1 MSIASVAH
9 SHVFGLSPSLS
20 KENVFY
26 VDENT
31 VLYFAGCNVVVAD
44 MDSKA
49 QKFFPATEKAE
60 GISAV
65 MISPDRHV
73 FAVSEKSS
81 KPAINI
87 YDLHSFRKRRTLHA
101 YSESQ
106 GTAREFVSL
115 AFSSDT
121 RYLAAQLGGPEWI
134 LHYFAW
140 EKGKLIATINTL
152 PPPTS
157 GLSLQTPKPP
167 SSDPTES
174 SAPGRVS
181 FQDRASISGNP
192 RASIAIGNGFGQAT
206 MARAAANHGGSII
219 QISICP
225 TDGCQIGV
233 LSERF
238 LKILHYFEGAFQ
250 SSTPRLP
257 PFKELRCHAWLQNER
272 IAIGTSDADIF
283 ILANGELLTEMKFG
297 SSIPAAVN
305 PIGALTH
312 LSVAPQ
318 ANTSTNATATTAA
331 PIVPSVNVIISIGR
345 GLLAAGVGGAV
356 EVYEKYAD
364 SSNGKGESYKMMW
377 KLPLPDENQAVRSM
391 AVSGICEL
399 SKYFPEEAY
408 SVSLH
413 PSGLYL
419 LVGFSDKLRL
429 LNVLMDDFRLF
440 KEFGIRGCREC
451 RFSHGGHIFAAVH
464 GNMIQLYSTWT
475 FDNIGNLKG
484 HNGKVRSLYWT
495 PDDNVLVS
503 AGSDGAVY
511 TWFVKD
517 LKRESEHILKS
528 CNYTSAVC
536 SINGKSV
543 FAVGSDKVLKEIN
556 ESTVTCQVETNAVLT
571 QVAIS
576 HNGKMM
582 FAGTSTGQIRSLK
595 FPLTGDSE
603 DFQEHQAHSGAVT
616 KLRVSYDDQFL
627 FSVSEDG
634 CMYVYRISDKDD
646 RTLKRERSLQFA
658 DEILITKS
666 DLEEKTI
673 LMSELQRSLE
683 ELKLEHEYQLRLKDM
698 NFNEKLKEITE
709 KYSQEIEAL
718 KISTS
723 VLRTEKDKE
732 EVKHEEEL
740 QGVKAKHMQE
750 LHEIETKYNQ
760 QLMEEYEKFQDLQAN
775 AGSMQEQWQKQMKD
789 FEGATQR
796 ALSDAQAE
804 AEARLNMKSAEIARL
819 HDETHQQ
826 LSEFEEMARQNNED
840 IDSEIQILSAR
851 YEKKLRAER
860 EEGARL
866 KGENGIM
873 RKKFNTLNKDIE
885 DNKNEIQRMRDDEK
899 KLKGVISMLE
909 KEIATFKK
917 DMAERDELIQD
928 KERRVYDLKKKNQE
942 LEKFKFVLDF
952 RIKELKEQVEPREN
966 NIQEM
971 TGHIRDINFELE
983 ILNKQKGLLEEEIGE
998 LTSKL
1003 DTTKKDYANEHRHLH
1018 DITHYLKVFRNELQ
1032 DAIQYIQEPSVLKK
1046 CVENLHKKYCTG
1058 ITDLSHSG
1066 IDKDVKREYLRQ
1078 HEVLKDQ
1085 IMELRAAAEKNMT
1098 AYRADNVHSMME
1110 NQLLI
1115 GEINAL
1121 RKATRGKLR
1130 KIKSAKNTSETAIM
1144 QVLAAKPMPPGQ
1156 LHKGVQLPELRAPP
1170 GLPSVPFFKNAMVAP
1185 ASS

>member
-1 MSIASVAH
+1 M
-9 SHVFGLSPSLS
+9 
-20 KENVFY
+20 
-26 VDENT
+26 
-31 VLYFAGCNVVVAD
+31 
-44 MDSKA
+44 
-49 QKFFPATEKAE
+49 
-60 GISAV
+60 
-65 MISPDRHV
+65 
-73 FAVSEKSS
+73 
-81 KPAINI
+81 
-87 YDLHSFRKRRTLHA
+87 
-101 YSESQ
+101 
-106 GTAREFVSL
+106 
-115 AFSSDT
+115 
-121 RYLAAQLGGPEWI
+121 
-134 LHYFAW
+134 
-140 EKGKLIATINTL
+140 
-152 PPPTS
+152 
-157 GLSLQTPKPP
+157 
-167 SSDPTES
+167 
-174 SAPGRVS
+174 
-181 FQDRASISGNP
+181 
-192 RASIAIGNGFGQAT
+192 
-206 MARAAANHGGSII
+206 
-219 QISICP
+219 
-225 TDGCQIGV
+225 
-233 LSERF
+233 
-238 LKILHYFEGAFQ
+238 
-250 SSTPRLP
+250 P

-272 IAIGTSDADIF
+272 IAVGTSEAT
-283 ILANGELLTEMKFG
+283 ILILFNNELIAELQYGTQIPPTVNNNHHHH
-297 SSIPAAVN
+297 SS
-305 PIGALTH
+305 ALTH
-312 LSVAPQ
+312 AMHHTTHITGTTG
-318 ANTSTNATATTAA
+318 NTAA
-331 PIVPSVNVIISIGR
+331 HPIIPSVNIIVSIGR
-345 GLLAAGVGGAV
+345 GFLVAGVGGAV
-356 EVYEKYAD
+356 EVFEKYVD
-364 SSNGKGESYKMMW
+364 SSSGKGESYKMMW
-377 KLPLPDENQAVRSM
+377 KLPLPDENHVVRSM
-391 AVSGICEL
+391 AVSGSEGGLITLLESNSLLKIPLTWSDFIKGEDVKFEQLFQPYHHGAITGLDLCCRKPILVTCSSDRSIRVWNYVTGVCEL
-399 SKYFPEEAY
+399 CKYFPEEAY

-440 KEFGIRGCREC
+440 KEFSIRGCREC

-484 HNGKVRSLYWT
+484 HNGKVRSLHWT

-511 TWFVKD
+511 TWHVKD

-543 FAVGSDKVLKEIN
+543 YAVGSDKVLKEIN
-556 ESTVTCQVETNAVLT
+556 DSTVTCQMETNAVLT
-571 QVAIS
+571 QIIVS

-582 FAGTSTGQIRSLK
+582 FAGTISGQIRSMK
-595 FPLTGDSE
+595 FPLTGDPE
-603 DFQEHQAHSGAVT
+603 DYQEHQAHSAAVT
-616 KLRVSYDDQFL
+616 KLRISYDDQFL
-627 FSVSEDG
+627 FSIAEDG
-634 CMYVYRISDKDD
+634 CMYVFRISDKDD
-646 RTLKRERSLQFA
+646 RAMKRERSLQFA

-673 LMSELQRSLE
+673 VMSELQRSLE

-740 QGVKAKHMQE
+740 QGVKSKHMHE

-775 AGSMQEQWQKQMKD
+775 AGQMQEQWQKQMKD
-789 FEGATQR
+789 FEGSTQR
-796 ALSDAQAE
+796 ALADAQSE

-826 LSEFEEMARQNNED
+826 LSEFEEMAQQNNED

-885 DNKNEIQRMRDDEK
+885 DNKNEIQRMREDEK
-899 KLKGVISMLE
+899 KLKGVIAMLE

-971 TGHIRDINFELE
+971 TGQIRDINFELE
-983 ILNKQKGLLEEEIGE
+983 ILNKQKVLLEEEISE
-998 LTSKL
+998 FTSKL
-1003 DTTKKDYANEHRHLH
+1003 DQTKKDYAKEHRRLH

-1046 CVENLHKKYCTG
+1046 CVENLHRKYCNG

-1066 IDKDVKREYLRQ
+1066 IDKEVKREYMRQ
-1078 HEVLKDQ
+1078 HEVLKEQ
-1085 IMELRAAAEKNMT
+1085 ISDLRAVAESNMS

-1121 RKATRGKLR
+1121 RKATKGKMS
-1130 KIKSAKNTSETAIM
+1130 KIKSAESTSEPAIL
-1144 QVLAAKPMPPGQ
+1144 QVLSAKPMNPGE
-1156 LHKGVQLPELRAPP
+1156 LHKGILLPELRAAQ
-1170 GLPSVPFFKNAMVAP
+1170 GLPSVPFFKSAMVAP
-1185 ASS
+1185 AK